1 MYNSAIQ
8 VFQFESQKIRFIDGK
23 PVAKDVASV
32 LGYGNPDKYSDEDCC
47 SVFDLL
53 AIAVEFVEAL
63 KLEKA
68 EKVFTF
74 IKTFGMKQDGT
85 SERLYHATRIHF
97 AWKQSRIEEANKCVY
112 LVGCVGN
119 NTMKIGFT
127 NSLDRRMR
135 QLQIKASFY
144 LELLANIQGTS
155 YLKEQLHREFSHLH
169 ISNGWFKWSD
179 DIIQK
184 FENLQSLWELW

>member
-1 MYNSAIQ
+1 MYDIQ
-8 VFQFESQKIRFIDGK
+8 VFQFESQKIRFIDGY

-32 LGYGNPDKYSDEDCC
+32 LGYGNPNKYSDEDCY

-63 KLEKA
+63 NLEKA

-112 LVGCVGN
+112 LVGCVWN
-119 NTMKIGFT
+119 NAMKIGFT

-135 QLQIKASFY
+135 QLQIKAFFP

-169 ISNGWFKWSD
+169 ISNGWFKWSEE
-179 DIIQK
+179 ILQK
-184 FENLQSLWELW
+184 FENLQSLWEIW

>member
-1 MYNSAIQ
+1 MYDIQ
-8 VFQFESQKIRFIDGK
+8 VFQFESQKIRFIDGN

-32 LGYGNPDKYSDEDCC
+32 LGYGNRDKYADEDCC

-74 IKTFGMKQDGT
+74 IKTFGMKQDAT

-97 AWKQSRIEEANKCVY
+97 AWKESRIEEANKCVY
-112 LVGCVGN
+112 LVGCVWN
-119 NTMKIGFT
+119 NSMKIGFT
-127 NSLDRRMR
+127 NSLDRRMK
-135 QLQIKASFY
+135 QLQIKAFFP
-144 LELLANIQGTS
+144 LELLTNIQGTS

-169 ISNGWFKWSD
+169 ISNGWFKWSEE
-179 DIIQK
+179 ILQK
-184 FENLQSLWELW
+184 FENLQSLWEIW